1 MMINGRNEILELLRM
16 PDEQF
21 GKAIIP
27 QAKQTAEQTLGRTL
41 RVTSM
46 MGYTNICKN
55 NCLYCGMRAGNPALP
70 RYRTPPGTGKS
81 AAPRKG
87 APAAARRPP
96 RPPSKA
102 RR

>member
-21 GKAIIP
+21 GKEIIP
-27 QAKQTAEQTLGRTL
+27 QAEQTAEQTLGRTL

-55 NCLYCGMRAGNPALP
+55 NCLYCGRATRPCH
-70 RYRTPPGTGKS
+70 GTG
-81 AAPRKG
+81 
-87 APAAARRPP
+87 RR
-96 RPPSKA
+96 RN
-102 RR
+102 R

>member
-55 NCLYCGMRAGNPALP
+55 NCFYFLRFQEHMFLEFLEE
-70 RYRTPPGTGKS
+70 
-81 AAPRKG
+81 
-87 APAAARRPP
+87 
-96 RPPSKA
+96 
-102 RR
+102 